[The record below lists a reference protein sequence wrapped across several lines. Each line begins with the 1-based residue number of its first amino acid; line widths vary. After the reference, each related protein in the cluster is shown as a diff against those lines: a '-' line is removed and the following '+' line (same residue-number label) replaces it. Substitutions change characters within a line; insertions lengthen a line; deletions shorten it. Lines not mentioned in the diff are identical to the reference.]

1 MSGDIELVEHNRSWK
16 WAPMNDPKIIG
27 YVNWCFCAACLVPG
41 ICGNGKCEVVQN
53 GTLVSSFKC
62 VCDPGYA
69 NILNMT
75 AGYCANQCKFVL
87 SGFMLIWV
95 FTTHITSLHS
105 KLCKIVPLV
114 WLYTDNMDGLS
125 VTNDFALVAT
135 PSWARLMWTTM
146 SSCPFMDCLTLPC
159 HRDVSVTT
167 RSGQVMARSS
177 NVDDNAPPPIQLAT
191 VIGEIF
197 GHNRLRS

>member
-1 MSGDIELVEHNRSWK
+1 MSFIVKDGASQFYRSFVCDTTMVHHRFSCYAIMSGDIELVEHNRSWK
-16 WAPMNDPKIIG
+16 WAPMNDPNIG

-87 SGFMLIWV
+87 SGFCLFEYSQRILHHSILSYVKLFLWYDCTRIIWMDYLSQM
-95 FTTHITSLHS
+95 ILH
-105 KLCKIVPLV
+105 
-114 WLYTDNMDGLS
+114 
-125 VTNDFALVAT
+125 
-135 PSWARLMWTTM
+135 
-146 SSCPFMDCLTLPC
+146 
-159 HRDVSVTT
+159 
-167 RSGQVMARSS
+167 
-177 NVDDNAPPPIQLAT
+177 
-191 VIGEIF
+191 
-197 GHNRLRS
+197 

>member
-1 MSGDIELVEHNRSWK
+1 
-16 WAPMNDPKIIG
+16 MNDPNIG

-87 SGFMLIWV
+87 SGFCLFEYSQRILHHSILSYVKLFLWYDCTRIIWMDYMLL
-95 FTTHITSLHS
+95 F
-105 KLCKIVPLV
+105 
-114 WLYTDNMDGLS
+114 YF
-125 VTNDFALVAT
+125 FALVTT
-135 PSWARLMWTTM
+135 PGVGFAQILSTAGIAWIDLK
-146 SSCPFMDCLTLPC
+146 
-159 HRDVSVTT
+159 
-167 RSGQVMARSS
+167 
-177 NVDDNAPPPIQLAT
+177 
-191 VIGEIF
+191 
-197 GHNRLRS
+197 